1 MMRTAARVSERFP
14 MRVFLVDDSL
24 LVRVRLA
31 KMLQDLWQV
40 EKVIEAGTVAEAQG
54 LLPDSNADV
63 VIVDMR
69 LPDGD
74 GLEVLR
80 AAKRMQPTPAV
91 IVLTNYAY
99 DQLRAT
105 CLEAGADEF
114 LDKRTEFE
122 RLPAIVTELGRRAV
136 H

>member
-1 MMRTAARVSERFP
+1 

-122 RLPAIVTELGRRAV
+122 RLPAIVTELGRRTV

>member
-1 MMRTAARVSERFP
+1 

>member
-1 MMRTAARVSERFP
+1 

-40 EKVIEAGTVAEAQG
+40 EKVIEAGTVAEARG

-91 IVLTNYAY
+91 IVLTNYAH

>member
-1 MMRTAARVSERFP
+1 

-31 KMLQDLWQV
+31 RMLQDLWQV

-80 AAKRMQPTPAV
+80 AAKRMRPPPAV

-99 DQLRAT
+99 DQLRST

>member
-1 MMRTAARVSERFP
+1 

-31 KMLQDLWQV
+31 RMLQDLWQV

-80 AAKRMQPTPAV
+80 TAKRMRPPPAV

-99 DQLRAT
+99 DQLRST